1 MGFIS
6 DTARKIV
13 FWNYSRTS
21 WQWDVLCVL
30 ILAFI
35 FLSPK
40 TWFVN
45 GERQRLSGHHSESIA
60 TVILSPESV
69 GNETDKAQLEH
80 KIRTLTGRVDAQIIE
95 VRQKRDEA
103 GKTLRYEVDIR

>member
-6 DTARKIV
+6 DTAKKIV

-35 FLSPK
+35 FLTPK
-40 TWFVN
+40 SWFVSNQPIQTVTVLASDLVGGQGDTEVERRAKQTLSRPN
-45 GERQRLSGHHSESIA
+45 GQ
-60 TVILSPESV
+60 VV
-69 GNETDKAQLEH
+69 G
-80 KIRTLTGRVDAQIIE
+80 KIRPRYDNS
-95 VRQKRDEA
+95 
-103 GKTLRYEVDIR
+103 GKVIAYEVDIR